1 MILSMLLPSSQ
12 EMVNFYR
19 KVNIQKYNR
28 HESETGE
35 DMLTFLL
42 IIEDVKTRNK
52 LEHLYIM
59 YHKGLY
65 IIAYRILN
73 NTHDA
78 QDAAQTSIIKLA
90 KYLDRIEDL
99 DCNKTKNLIVA
110 IVRNTAIDIYRRKK
124 QHPLSQLDA
133 MSDLLHDN
141 QPLPDDLIL
150 RMSEAKNMAEKLAKL
165 HADYAEIL
173 TLKYYYEFNDIEISE
188 LLCISHQNA
197 RTRLHRA
204 KKALLKLLNECNE
217 EERNVSI

>member
-1 MILSMLLPSSQ
+1 
-12 EMVNFYR
+12 
-19 KVNIQKYNR
+19 
-28 HESETGE
+28 
-35 DMLTFLL
+35 
-42 IIEDVKTRNK
+42 
-52 LEHLYIM
+52 M

-99 DCNKTKNLIVA
+99 DCNKTKNLIVT